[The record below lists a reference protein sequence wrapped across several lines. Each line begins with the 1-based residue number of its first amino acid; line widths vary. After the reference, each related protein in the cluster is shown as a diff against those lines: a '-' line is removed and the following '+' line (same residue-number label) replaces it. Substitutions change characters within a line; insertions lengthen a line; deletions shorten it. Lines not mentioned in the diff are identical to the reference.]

1 MSERKGSG
9 LFYGL
14 FMVAAAMAVVVI
26 ATFISTLAHA
36 GSESENDRGQSAQ
49 RKTVAM
55 TCKDGSYEFGASIA
69 LTMSEDGQ
77 PIAGAI
83 TTEKTGTCFAGRPAS
98 AIGAFGGKIDMHD
111 FMTRA
116 GETCVNDTSFAVF
129 VEKST
134 DLIRHAS
141 LQIGEHV
148 YPCARD

>member
-1 MSERKGSG
+1 MLERKGSG

-14 FMVAAAMAVVVI
+14 FMVAAAMAAVVI

-36 GSESENDRGQSAQ
+36 ETESTDSPSS
-49 RKTVAM
+49 KSM
-55 TCKDGSYEFGASIA
+55 TMICKDGANEFGASIA
-69 LTMSEDGQ
+69 LTMNGDL
-77 PIAGAI
+77 PVAGTI
-83 TTEKTGTCFAGRPAS
+83 TTEKTGTCVAGRPAS

-116 GETCVNDTSFAVF
+116 GETCVNDSSFAIF